1 MTWWVL
7 TLLLVGGLVIVGL
20 FVLVIVTSEDRP
32 WTWEDELDYLESQRQ
47 ARRHAEDATDR
58 WPRPVRRKE

>member
-32 WTWEDELDYLESQRQ
+32 WTWEDELDYYENE
-47 ARRHAEDATDR
+47 RRLRRAEEDR
-58 WPRPVRRKE
+58 HDTWPKA

>member
-20 FVLVIVTSEDRP
+20 FVLVVVT
-32 WTWEDELDYLESQRQ
+32 
-47 ARRHAEDATDR
+47 
-58 WPRPVRRKE
+58 VRTS